1 MATPQR
7 ASMAPSR
14 TFGNPLV
21 AWVRRL
27 SDPLASANHA
37 ARWIGELPGG
47 ARAVFDDGVV
57 ACGAKLFTDLASH
70 HIHSAPGRVAHQ
82 DFQGLALR
90 EGEAGREACASAGS
104 EVGQAVAASNHD
116 DPF

>member
-7 ASMAPSR
+7 ASMGPSR
-14 TFGNPLV
+14 SFGNPLV

-47 ARAVFDDGVV
+47 DILALQKEALDVV
-57 ACGAKLFTDLASH
+57 AGFPGSRRPGSRSAS
-70 HIHSAPGRVAHQ
+70 
-82 DFQGLALR
+82 
-90 EGEAGREACASAGS
+90 
-104 EVGQAVAASNHD
+104 
-116 DPF
+116 